1 MNALDQFLATV
12 TDEFGNNID
21 FSNIENEGFNGIICF
36 GEKSA
41 EISISEESFIELQ
54 SDLSESDKTLLN
66 AFVEYTQSF
75 MRDQKFF
82 IHSI

>member
-21 FSNIENEGFNGIICF
+21 FSNIENEGFSGIICF

-41 EISISEESFIELQ
+41 EISINEESFIELQ
-54 SDLSESDKTLLN
+54 SDLSESDKTMLN

-75 MRDQKFF
+75 MRDQKLF